1 MQKRSPK
8 IESIQEKKRS
18 MHKES
23 VAAEEEMRRVREE
36 MNKREERFHQR
47 SKKVGTSSEACR
59 QERKEE
65 ASTPPKSM
73 NAALIRWRS
82 SFSLWERRMRS
93 ICSKFCSKKSFEDL
107 RPLLTCA
114 NAMKRRRKRGE

>member
-8 IESIQEKKRS
+8 IQSIPDRKRN

-47 SKKVGTSSEACR
+47 SKKSE
-59 QERKEE
+59 
-65 ASTPPKSM
+65 
-73 NAALIRWRS
+73 
-82 SFSLWERRMRS
+82 
-93 ICSKFCSKKSFEDL
+93 L
-107 RPLLTCA
+107 RPRLA
-114 NAMKRRRKRGE
+114 GRRGKKRHQRLPSQ